1 MFELLVF
8 VVGLV
13 LGVVYHAYLNPYVT
27 RALTAIKGA
36 IASVLSRGR

>member
-13 LGVVYHAYLNPYVT
+13 LGVVYHAYLNPYVQ
-27 RALTAIKGA
+27 LL
-36 IASVLSRGR
+36 LSKVRDFFGKKEG

>member
-13 LGVVYHAYLNPYVT
+13 LGVVYHAYLNPYVQ
-27 RALTAIKGA
+27 LL
-36 IASVLSRGR
+36 LSKVRDLFGKKEG